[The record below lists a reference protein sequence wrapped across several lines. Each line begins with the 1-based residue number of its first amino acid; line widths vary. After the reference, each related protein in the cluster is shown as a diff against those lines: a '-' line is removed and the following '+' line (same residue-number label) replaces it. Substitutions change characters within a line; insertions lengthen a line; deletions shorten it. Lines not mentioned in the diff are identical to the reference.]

1 MRTFELTTRMEPV
14 SRGNGDSATA
24 KAAYRACC
32 IIECEREGRTHDYT
46 HKAGLVVSELVLP
59 AGSPRWAR
67 DRAQLWNGA
76 ELVERNGKRGKN
88 AGQFKANAQ
97 TARDLM
103 YNFPAELS
111 AAGRLDAARVIARH
125 LVDTH
130 GVAVDFSI
138 HEPGREGDERNFH
151 CHLLFTTRRM
161 TAKGLGEKTREWDE
175 RKPKGPTLAKQL
187 RAFIAQT
194 MNDTLKAEGKAD
206 VVFVEHRTYKARG
219 SAQVPTRHQGVTKTN
234 MRRKERGRAR
244 QAWTTEQRKAQ
255 KERHDKDLASMKL
268 RQDFTLQT
276 KLASLAQ
283 RERDG
288 EAAIRR
294 EFAGLRRADT
304 EPTGL
309 RRAMLIATGRG
320 GREAFDR
327 QTREAQRAAAE
338 FGQVQAL
345 KREIQA
351 ERNQFVTGQTQD
363 RAALIERHGIEDRQL
378 RQTATSREF
387 ADRAAERA
395 DRQPQER
402 TQTRQQEQERG
413 EQGRGREPSP

>member
-1 MRTFELTTRMEPV
+1 VRTFELTTRMEPV

-46 HKAGLVVSELVLP
+46 HKAGLVVSELHMP

-67 DRAQLWNGA
+67 DRAQLWNA
-76 ELVERNGKRGKN
+76 VEMRETNKDRRAKST
-88 AGQFKANAQ
+88 FKANAQ

-125 LVDTH
+125 LVNTH

-175 RKPKGPTLAKQL
+175 RKPTGPTLAKQL

-194 MNDTLKAEGKAD
+194 MNDALKAEGKAEA
-206 VVFVEHRTYKARG
+206 VFVEHRTYKARG
-219 SAQVPTRHQGVTKTN
+219 SAQVPTRHQGVTRTN
-234 MRRKERGRAR
+234 MRRKERGWAR
-244 QAWTTEQRKAQ
+244 RAWTAEQHKAQ
-255 KERHDKDLASMKL
+255 KERHDKDLASLKL
-268 RQDFTLQT
+268 RQDFTLPT
-276 KLASLAQ
+276 KLASFAQ

-345 KREIQA
+345 KRDIQA

-402 TQTRQQEQERG
+402 TRTHTRQHEQD
-413 EQGRGREPSP
+413 RGREPSP